1 MREQKY
7 EKNIKRLRKLYE
19 EVQDPI
25 SMKKLLNEETYKRV
39 AEGVKLNTKINSYV
53 ITVKEDNTRQYYV
66 DGISENNAISNY
78 HEDLENGVEY
88 MSNGM
93 DDCMETI
100 VEIEKCGTNIKRNK
114 EGKIINS
121 DELTK
126 ENTEHNKSIGQ
137 PTDLKQ
143 WRCWWGKKGKDFKK
157 LIKFNN
163 KEKNNE

>member
-1 MREQKY
+1 M
-7 EKNIKRLRKLYE
+7 
-19 EVQDPI
+19 
-25 SMKKLLNEETYKRV
+25 
-39 AEGVKLNTKINSYV
+39 NSYM

-78 HEDLENGVEY
+78 HEDLENGVEF

-126 ENTEHNKSIGQ
+126 ENMEHNKLNNNQ
-137 PTDLKQ
+137 V
-143 WRCWWGKKGKDFKK
+143 KGKEEERQQTRYTFSKHK
-157 LIKFNN
+157 T
-163 KEKNNE
+163 

>member
-1 MREQKY
+1 MRA
-7 EKNIKRLRKLYE
+7 
-19 EVQDPI
+19 V
-25 SMKKLLNEETYKRV
+25 KKM
-39 AEGVKLNTKINSYV
+39 NSYV

-126 ENTEHNKSIGQ
+126 ENREHNKSIGEQ
-137 PTDLKQ
+137 HEE
-143 WRCWWGKKGKDFKK
+143 K
-157 LIKFNN
+157 L
-163 KEKNNE
+163 

>member
-1 MREQKY
+1 MNKE
-7 EKNIKRLRKLYE
+7 IKRLRKLHE
-19 EVQDPI
+19 QDPD

-39 AEGVKLNTKINSYV
+39 VEGVKVEEKQMNSYV
-53 ITVKEDNTRQYYV
+53 ITVKEDNTRQYYI
-66 DGISENNAISNY
+66 DGTSENNAIENY
-78 HEDLENGVEY
+78 HQDLEDGVEY

-114 EGKIINS
+114 KGKIINS

-126 ENTEHNKSIGQ
+126 ENREHNQTIGQ

-143 WRCWWGKKGKDFKK
+143 WRSWWGENNSNLKG
-157 LIKFNN
+157 
-163 KEKNNE
+163 EK